1 MKKQFIFTVYGEP
14 RGKGRP
20 RFNKNGHTYT
30 PADTAKYE
38 RMVRAMFLSRYP
50 RAEQIGKDIPVR
62 AKINAFYK
70 IPDSAG
76 KGKKQLMKAGL
87 IRPTKKPDTDN
98 IAKILLDALNGYAY
112 HDDAQVVE
120 LEVKKLYAQS
130 EPYVDILIE
139 EVGE

>member
-62 AKINAFYK
+62 AKINAYYK

-130 EPYVDILIE
+130 EPYVDSLIE
-139 EVGE
+139 EVME

>member
-20 RFNKNGHTYT
+20 RFTRNGQAYT
-30 PADTAKYE
+30 PAETAQYE
-38 RMVRAMFLSRYP
+38 RMVRTMFLSRYP
-50 RAEQIGKDIPVR
+50 RVEKIGKDIPVR
-62 AKINAFYK
+62 AKINAYYK

-76 KGKKQLMKAGL
+76 KAKKQLMRAGL
-87 IRPTKKPDTDN
+87 IKPTKKPDTDN
-98 IAKILLDALNGYAY
+98 IAKILLDALNSYAY

-139 EVGE
+139 EVME

>member
-62 AKINAFYK
+62 AKINAYYK

-76 KGKKQLMKAGL
+76 KGRKQLMKAGL

-120 LEVKKLYAQS
+120 LEVKKIYAQS

-139 EVGE
+139 EVME